1 MLTLFVLRVILRGHR
16 LGSNLTIDFNL
27 PYRPATLLYAF
38 SQLCANITNM
48 TVVECR
54 WVQTRVSLKS
64 NGAAQG
70 YRYTKSKRP
79 HTSGNDCFYDSHNA
93 QGKGKKQA
101 GKSVRGRERERQNG
115 STFALSSFFDV
126 SLPRISPL
134 VCARGWR
141 RGRTHDIPMYER
153 IFGMC
158 LCKQHIHVLSHY
170 TTIAIFTLQR
180 VSSVPNA
187 RGQPSNLALFQ
198 QLPCAIMRTRSAV

>member
-1 MLTLFVLRVILRGHR
+1 MEQHKVTGTRRANAHTQVGMTAFMTAITRKGRGKNK
-16 LGSNLTIDFNL
+16 L
-27 PYRPATLLYAF
+27 
-38 SQLCANITNM
+38 
-48 TVVECR
+48 
-54 WVQTRVSLKS
+54 VSRS
-64 NGAAQG
+64 EG
-70 YRYTKSKRP
+70 
-79 HTSGNDCFYDSHNA
+79 
-93 QGKGKKQA
+93 
-101 GKSVRGRERERQNG
+101 ERERQNG